1 MDQRQSVVN
10 CRESKATCDK
20 AGNTLLWFQIQ
31 ILMNERMA
39 ECLHCLNVYLHHHQ
53 PFYLQIVIVSRQ
65 CIALQFYWKYEAEI
79 QGPKTGPA
87 KPDDAISSDVSC
99 YSYSLLLEP
108 SMCPSD
114 VKIMVLRWS
123 FDAGRWYW

>member
-1 MDQRQSVVN
+1 
-10 CRESKATCDK
+10 
-20 AGNTLLWFQIQ
+20 
-31 ILMNERMA
+31 MNEGMV

-87 KPDDAISSDVSC
+87 KPDDAISSDESC
-99 YSYSLLLEP
+99 YSLLLEL
-108 SMCPSD
+108 SMYPSD
-114 VKIMVLRWS
+114 VKIMVLR
-123 FDAGRWYW
+123 

>member
-1 MDQRQSVVN
+1 
-10 CRESKATCDK
+10 
-20 AGNTLLWFQIQ
+20 
-31 ILMNERMA
+31 MNEGMV
-39 ECLHCLNVYLHHHQ
+39 ECLHCLNVYLHHQ

-65 CIALQFYWKYEAEI
+65 CIALQFYWKYDEAKI

-114 VKIMVLRWS
+114 VKIMVLR
-123 FDAGRWYW
+123 